1 MNVLP
6 ENDCKMDL
14 WQYWNIKKVDVTMHL
29 PFLINEIDKYNL
41 HYTFFLVID
50 MLP

>member
-29 PFLINEIDKYNL
+29 PFL
-41 HYTFFLVID
+41 
-50 MLP
+50 

>member
-29 PFLINEIDKYNL
+29 PFFINEIDKYNL
-41 HYTFFLVID
+41 YYPFWV
-50 MLP
+50 